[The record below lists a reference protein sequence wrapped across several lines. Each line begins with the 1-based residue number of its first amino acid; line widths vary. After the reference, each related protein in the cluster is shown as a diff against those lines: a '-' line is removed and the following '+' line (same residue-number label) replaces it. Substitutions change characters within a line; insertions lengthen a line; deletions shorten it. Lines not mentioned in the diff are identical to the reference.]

1 MGVKVKERVKGEWWI
16 FINHKGKRKAKK
28 IGKDKRTAMDVAKK
42 IEARLTLGEF
52 DIEEG
57 KKEIP
62 TFKEYSDLWLSSY
75 IKPLRRS
82 STHERYQEVLKRHV
96 YPVIGEIPLDQIRRA
111 NIRDLLLDLHRKGLS
126 RSTVSFMRNVISG
139 PMAYA
144 VDAELIPMNP
154 TTGLIKSLHIEQ
166 DKGEHVSPL
175 TPEEVNLFL
184 KTCNEHFREYYPF
197 FLCAFRTGMRLGE
210 LLALQWGDV
219 DWNRK
224 FIEVKRSYKLGCLS
238 PTKTGK
244 VRRVDMSDHLIET
257 LQGLL
262 TVRKK
267 EGLQIGLGE
276 AVEGIFYRQGLP
288 MEQNYIRRVF
298 KRILQKAG
306 LRDIRFHDVR
316 HTFASLLLSDGTTPV
331 YVKEQMGHSSIQMTV
346 DIYGHL
352 IPSSNRA
359 AVNRLDTQPDATPAQ
374 PVEMKKPQ
382 PIEIAGLSK

>member
-1 MGVKVKERVKGEWWI
+1 MGVLVKERVKGEWWI

-28 IGKDKRTAMDVAKK
+28 IGHDKGVALEVARK
-42 IEARLTLGEF
+42 IGARLTLGEF
-52 DIEEG
+52 DIDEE

-75 IKPLRRS
+75 IKPLRRP
-82 STHERYQEVLKRHV
+82 STYERYQDLLERHIS
-96 YPVIGEIPLDQIRRA
+96 PIIGKIPLDQIKRA
-111 NIRDLLLDLHRKGLS
+111 NIRDLLLDLHGKGLS
-126 RSTVSFMRNVISG
+126 KSTISLMRDVISG

-166 DKGEHVSPL
+166 DKREHLSPL
-175 TPEEVNLFL
+175 TPEEVSLFL
-184 KTCNEHFREYYPF
+184 KTCDEHFREYYPF

-210 LLALQWGDV
+210 LLALQYGDV
-219 DWNRK
+219 DWNGK
-224 FIEVKRSYKLGCLS
+224 FIEVKRSYKLGRLS

-244 VRRVDMSDHLIET
+244 ARRVDMSDHLIET

-262 TVRKK
+262 TIRKK
-267 EGLQIGLGE
+267 EGFQMGLGE
-276 AVEGIFYRQGLP
+276 AVEGIFYRQGIP

-298 KRILQKAG
+298 KRILQRAG
-306 LRDIRFHDVR
+306 LRDIRFHDIR
-316 HTFASLLLSDGTTPV
+316 HTFASLLLSDGVTPV

-359 AVNRLDTQPDATPAQ
+359 AVNRLDTQPNATQAQ
-374 PVEMKKPQ
+374 PAKAKAM
-382 PIEIAGLSK
+382 